1 MISKL
6 KSCTNSNF
14 FILETEKNET
24 RARRKWLDNIV
35 RISLMV
41 PQFFWT
47 QKRWSKWFMIFVSGS
62 KKLTWKLKG
71 QHREMN
77 ECSWVTLKDSL
88 SLWFEPKKKNSL
100 TKVQKMIK
108 KVVAHWRI
116 CRHDPAIKSENGY
129 RLASLHWVVFRVTF
143 LLPRHHFGV
152 HFRTKRAM
160 LLLLRNE
167 RASHI

>member
-1 MISKL
+1 MKRASATEMTGQYSKNL
-6 KSCTNSNF
+6 INGPSIF
-14 FILETEKNET
+14 FGHKRGEVNDSWYSLAVQKNWPESW
-24 RARRKWLDNIV
+24 KDNIEKWMSV
-35 RISLMV
+35 LEL
-41 PQFFWT
+41 P
-47 QKRWSKWFMIFVSGS
+47 SKIHYLYG
-62 KKLTWKLKG
+62 
-71 QHREMN
+71 
-77 ECSWVTLKDSL
+77 L
-88 SLWFEPKKKNSL
+88 SRKKNSL